1 VFSVIALEA
10 FSEQEEF
17 TQTRT
22 CHSDAVHAEASAA
35 EAEGWQGLLGE
46 MVVFAIT
53 DL

>member
-1 VFSVIALEA
+1 VFSVIAPKA
-10 FSEQEEF
+10 FPQEERL

-22 CHSDAVHAEASAA
+22 CHSDAVYAEASAA

-46 MVVFAIT
+46 MVVLAIT